1 MKATYSPG
9 RGPWWL
15 SHWGVGQGRGL
26 APLAQTYHMG
36 ALRFGLAIGEVQA
49 LLNPPYRFW

>member
-1 MKATYSPG
+1 VAIA
-9 RGPWWL
+9 L
-15 SHWGVGQGRGL
+15 EVGQGRGL